1 MHTPILLSRFGRLS
15 SILGSL
21 SLCLGLTLSSLALS
35 SLTPAYADNKD
46 QELIKALK
54 QATYNQ
60 EKGRTDLDLLTWLA
74 SMSEKIER
82 RVPDPH
88 YRIELLKAI
97 GEEALRANLDPQLVL
112 AVIDIESNF
121 NRHAMSHAGAQGLM
135 QVMPFWKNVY
145 GDDKDDLYQYRIS
158 LRYGCAILRHY
169 LDKYKNTAD
178 ALAAYNGSLGKKT
191 YSDKVL
197 KRLNSSWQFKVDK
210 YSRRYQISS
219 NPPKTDLNSIH
230 ALSLN

>member
-1 MHTPILLSRFGRLS
+1 MYTQILLSGFGRLS

-21 SLCLGLTLSSLALS
+21 SLSLGLTLSSLM
-35 SLTPAYADNKD
+35 PAYADNKD
-46 QELIKALK
+46 QELINALK
-54 QATYNQ
+54 QASYNQ
-60 EKGRTDLDLLTWLA
+60 KNGRTDLDLLTWLA

-178 ALAAYNGSLGKKT
+178 ALAAYN
-191 YSDKVL
+191 
-197 KRLNSSWQFKVDK
+197 
-210 YSRRYQISS
+210 SRRYQISS